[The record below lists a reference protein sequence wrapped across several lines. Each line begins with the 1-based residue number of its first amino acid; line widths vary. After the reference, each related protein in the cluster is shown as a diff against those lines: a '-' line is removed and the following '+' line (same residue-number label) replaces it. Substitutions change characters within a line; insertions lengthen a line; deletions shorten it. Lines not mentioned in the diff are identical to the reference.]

1 MKTSL
6 EIINKMSE
14 QEAVKL
20 ESQKVELNLATDLEN
35 ESKKFTAYYSQL
47 SKIIND
53 FNAKGKEI
61 TALSQKIAM
70 ESQSAQKVIANYEA
84 QVKDLGLTIP
94 PKVEIQKTSIKNL
107 EKMANKLRLKPLT
120 LSTSPGSY

>member
-1 MKTSL
+1 MKSL
-6 EIINKMSE
+6 EIINRMSE

-47 SKIIND
+47 IKIIKDYNV
-53 FNAKGKEI
+53 KGKEI
-61 TALSQKIAM
+61 TALSQRMTIEA
-70 ESQSAQKVIANYEA
+70 QGAQKVIANYEA
-84 QVKDLGLTIP
+84 KVKELGLTIP
-94 PKVEIQKTSIKNL
+94 TKVEIQKISIKNF

>member
-1 MKTSL
+1 MKSL
-6 EIINKMSE
+6 EIINRMSE

-20 ESQKVELNLATDLEN
+20 ESQKVELNLATDLEK
-35 ESKKFTAYYSQL
+35 ESKKFTAYYGQL
-47 SKIIND
+47 TKIIND

-61 TALSQKIAM
+61 TALSQRMTIEA
-70 ESQSAQKVIANYEA
+70 QGAQKVIANYEA
-84 QVKDLGLTIP
+84 KVKELGLTIP
-94 PKVEIQKTSIKNL
+94 TKVEIQKISIKNF

>member
-1 MKTSL
+1 MKSL
-6 EIINKMSE
+6 EIINRMSE

-61 TALSQKIAM
+61 TALSQKIAT

-94 PKVEIQKTSIKNL
+94 AKVEIQKTSIKNL

>member
-1 MKTSL
+1 MKSL

-20 ESQKVELNLATDLEN
+20 ELQKVELNLATDLEN

-61 TALSQKIAM
+61 TALSQKIAT

-94 PKVEIQKTSIKNL
+94 AKVEIQKTSIKNL